1 MTTNYDKINAS
12 HHLYLLNEILHLE
25 SDIFLYFTASKLYQK
40 MRKNII
46 LTFLMIT
53 ALCCPTSAQQTNV
66 QVNYLGANN
75 TIVKVNAN
83 SRYLLMPIGEQA
95 PETHINVL
103 INGNIDQQINVR
115 LAQSKI
121 DYYVPFDLEKYKG
134 KRIVLD
140 ISTGNDRTNVRDT
153 REDVCWKKF
162 KLSNTFD
169 SANIE
174 KYRPAFHHTPVY
186 GWMNDPNGMFYK
198 DGVYHLYFQHN
209 PYASLW
215 GNMNWGHSTSRDLIH
230 WQHEPV
236 AVTPDGLGT
245 IFSGSTVVDRNNTA
259 GFGRNAIVAIYT
271 SASSTQRQS
280 LSYSTDDGMTFS
292 KYADNPIIMSDK
304 ECRDDKVIWN
314 EQTKKWNL
322 VMVDAL
328 EHQVLFYSSD
338 DLKHWAKEGAF
349 GHGYGAQGGVWECPD
364 LMQLPIRGTDEK
376 KWVLIVNINPGGP
389 FGGSA
394 TQYFVGDF
402 DGKQFICDSKPE
414 CTKWMDYGKDHYA
427 TVSWT
432 NSPNGRHTVIAWMSN
447 WQYANAVP
455 TKQFRSANSLPRD
468 IELFKDVD
476 GEYYIST
483 TPSPELVALRG
494 KEVKYGQFSV
504 HKKTISMKLPLNA
517 DGLYEILADINNSN
531 ITNVMLSNADGDRVL
546 MTYNSAKHTFGM
558 DRRRSGLVDF
568 SSDFP
573 SATVA
578 PTSASKHQTLRMFI
592 DRSSIEIFDGDGR
605 FVMTN
610 LVFPRSPFTTIS
622 FQSNGRSKI
631 NNLKVWNIK
640 Y

>member
-1 MTTNYDKINAS
+1 MNLK
-12 HHLYLLNEILHLE
+12 
-25 SDIFLYFTASKLYQK
+25 KLSTLAMLIMFVLGAAFAQS
-40 MRKNII
+40 NI
-46 LTFLMIT
+46 
-53 ALCCPTSAQQTNV
+53 S
-66 QVNYLGANN
+66 VNYLGNNN
-75 TIVKVNAN
+75 TMVKFKAN
-83 SRYLLMPIGEQA
+83 QKYLLMPIEESA
-95 PETHINVL
+95 PEAQISVL
-103 INGNIDQQINVR
+103 INGEIMQQMNVR
-115 LAQSKI
+115 LAQGKK
-121 DYYVPFDLEKYKG
+121 DYLVPLDLKAWQG
-134 KRIVLD
+134 KDIVLN
-140 ISTGNDRTNVRDT
+140 IRTANDRSNVRDS
-153 REDVCWKKF
+153 RADVCWKQME
-162 KLSNTFD
+162 LSNTFD
-169 SANIE
+169 AKNVE
-174 KYRPAFHHTPVY
+174 KFRPAYHHTPLY

-198 DGVYHLYFQHN
+198 DGVWHLYYQFN
-209 PYASLW
+209 PYASVW
-215 GNMNWGHSTSRDLIH
+215 GNMTWGHSSSTDLIH
-230 WQHEPV
+230 WKAEAP
-236 AVTPDGLGT
+236 AIYGDGLGT
-245 IFSGSTVVDRNNTA
+245 IFSGSSVVDKDNTS
-259 GFGRNAIVAIYT
+259 GFGSGAIVAIYT
-271 SASSTQRQS
+271 SAGMTQQQS
-280 LSYSTDDGMTFS
+280 MAYSTDNGLTFT
-292 KYADNPIIMSDK
+292 KYSGNPIIMSDQ

-314 EQTKKWNL
+314 EQTNKWNL
-322 VMVDAL
+322 VMVAAL

-338 DLKHWAKEGAF
+338 DLKHWTKEGAF
-349 GHGYGAQGGVWECPD
+349 GHGYGAQDGVWECPD
-364 LMQLPIRGTDEK
+364 LMQLPVRGTGEK

-389 FGGSA
+389 NGGSA

-402 DGKQFICDSKPE
+402 DGKQFVCDSKPE

-427 TVSWT
+427 AVSWS
-432 NSPNGRHTVIAWMSN
+432 NSPNGRHTVMAWMSN

-468 IELFKDVD
+468 IELFKNVD

-504 HKKTISMKLPLNA
+504 HKKIISKKLPLNA